1 MRITKTFTT
10 ATLAL
15 ATSFL
20 LAACGGGGPEGTYK
34 LDKTEMKKSMEA
46 EIAKMPAD
54 QQGFA
59 KLGMAMVDA
68 MDMSVEL
75 QSGGKMTMKSSM
87 PNLMDKDKPAKTD
100 EKAGT
105 WKMDGDS
112 VVLEADGKPTK
123 CAKSGGKL
131 TCAGT
136 KEGDP
141 TLVFVKS

>member
-1 MRITKTFTT
+1 MSITKTFTT
-10 ATLAL
+10 AALAL

-20 LAACGGGGPEGTYK
+20 IAGCSGGGVEGTYK

-59 KLGMAMVDA
+59 KLGMALVDA
-68 MDMSVEL
+68 MDVSVEL
-75 QSGGKMTMKSSM
+75 QSGGKMKMKSTM

-100 EKAGT
+100 EKDGT
-105 WKMDGDS
+105 WKMDGES
-112 VVLEADGKPTK
+112 VVLEADGKPMK

-131 TCAGT
+131 TCSGQ
-136 KEGDP
+136 KEGEP

>member
-1 MRITKTFTT
+1 
-10 ATLAL
+10 
-15 ATSFL
+15 
-20 LAACGGGGPEGTYK
+20 
-34 LDKTEMKKSMEA
+34 
-46 EIAKMPAD
+46 
-54 QQGFA
+54 
-59 KLGMAMVDA
+59 
-68 MDMSVEL
+68 
-75 QSGGKMTMKSSM
+75 MTMKSSM

-112 VVLEADGKPTK
+112 VVLETDGKPTK